1 MRELLRFREDQR
13 GLQTILWSSVTI
25 YGVEMGKHKHK
36 SLKTDKASYK
46 TDRKKERSKR
56 SRKKKKRVDRKK
68 HKGHKEH
75 GEWKSLVY

>member
-1 MRELLRFREDQR
+1 MCSCIPS
-13 GLQTILWSSVTI
+13 ILCVNLSSSDSSVTI
-25 YGVEMGKHKHK
+25 YGVEMGKRKHK